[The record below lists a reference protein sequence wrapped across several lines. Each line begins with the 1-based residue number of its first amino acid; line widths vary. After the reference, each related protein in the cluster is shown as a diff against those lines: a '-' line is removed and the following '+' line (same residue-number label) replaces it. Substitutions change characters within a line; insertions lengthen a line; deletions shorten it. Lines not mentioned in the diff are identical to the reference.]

1 MIPPAAL
8 SAIDT
13 AGDTWL
19 AHPGEGPLSAA
30 VAAALADY
38 DIKPADRCGPGPR
51 ATCPEC
57 GRDWAVTIAGLLRR
71 HRNAM
76 RQPCDGSGRLAATGR
91 AERPAPTATRSQ
103 T

>member
-19 AHPGEGPLSAA
+19 AHPNEGPLSAA

-38 DIKPADRCGPGPR
+38 DVKPATRPGSGPR

-57 GRDWAVTIAGLLRR
+57 GRDWAITIAGHLRQ

-76 RQPCDGSGRLAATGR
+76 RQPCSGGGRPATTGR
-91 AERPAPTATRSQ
+91 PADPTTETS
-103 T
+103 